1 MELLQGYVQPEVPA
15 GTQAA
20 VFAVYEQGRS
30 LQYIGFSKD
39 LRNSLRT
46 LFGRRPDKAHFYRHV
61 TLLTPNAEKSIGRWA
76 QVVGLNVISGHSWQH
91 MPTRRL

>member
-61 TLLTPNAEKSIGRWA
+61 ATGSCLWEVSPETVLFGS
-76 QVVGLNVISGHSWQH
+76 
-91 MPTRRL
+91 